1 MIDWFEK
8 IDSYYNS
15 TPRLWDIEWVRD
27 AVKMNK
33 ITPEEFLQI
42 TGKEYHA

>member
-1 MIDWFEK
+1 MDWFER
-8 IDSYYNS
+8 INTYYNS

-33 ITPEEFLQI
+33 ITPEQFEII
-42 TGKEYHA
+42 TGTIYTE